1 MSNSKDISNIQKKTC
16 AVIPFYNEEEN
27 LHKVLSETSKYVH
40 FIFAVDD
47 GSNDNW
53 RKNQLFLESIKY
65 ISLGKNYGKG
75 KALRI
80 GFEEAIS
87 SGYENIIT
95 LDADFQHDPKLIPDM
110 LDGLKKNDF
119 VIGNRLYDLKSMPVQ
134 RRMSNRLTSFILSKK
149 TNQKILDSQC
159 GFRAYSS
166 KLLQSVKTSYNG
178 FEAESEIIVKATRK
192 GFKIRFVDIPTIY
205 GTEKS
210 KMKALKA
217 IIGFIKVMFI

>member
-1 MSNSKDISNIQKKTC
+1 
-16 AVIPFYNEEEN
+16 
-27 LHKVLSETSKYVH
+27 
-40 FIFAVDD
+40 
-47 GSNDNW
+47 
-53 RKNQLFLESIKY
+53 
-65 ISLGKNYGKG
+65 
-75 KALRI
+75 
-80 GFEEAIS
+80 
-87 SGYENIIT
+87 
-95 LDADFQHDPKLIPDM
+95 
-110 LDGLKKNDF
+110 
-119 VIGNRLYDLKSMPVQ
+119 MPVQ